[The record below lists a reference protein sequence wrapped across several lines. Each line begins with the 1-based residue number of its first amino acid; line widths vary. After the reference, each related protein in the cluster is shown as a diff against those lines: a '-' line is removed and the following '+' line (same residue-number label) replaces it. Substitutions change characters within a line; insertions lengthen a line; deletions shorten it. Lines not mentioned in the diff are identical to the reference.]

1 MLFNR
6 VARLVQRVLI
16 ALQVVSLTIST
27 IILNCCPFATIRN
40 LPIRT
45 ALGLL
50 GFVWAEDKD
59 RPFSAEAQ
67 LLGVKVDLGSF
78 GTVRIKNKPERAEAI
93 AAAVDLVVEAGST
106 DLPSLFGRI
115 QFAEGQLHGRLG
127 RLALA
132 DLRSCTLR
140 AQSQLLDETAKKA
153 LSNLKVRVLGG
164 TPRIVPAVVGSRRS
178 VIFTDGAYEPCS
190 VAHPAAVGGILYH
203 YDNGAWC
210 TFYFACAISLSIVQG
225 WEALGKRHLISPVE
239 MYAVLCA
246 RSAWS
251 AHMDL
256 CRVTVYVDHTGVLAS
271 LVRGSS

>member
-1 MLFNR
+1 MLPLCNNT
-6 VARLVQRVLI
+6 Q
-16 ALQVVSLTIST
+16 ST
-27 IILNCCPFATIRN
+27 
-40 LPIRT
+40 IRT

-59 RPFSAEAQ
+59 RPFSAEAE

-93 AAAVDLVVEAGST
+93 AAAVDLVVEAGSIPKV
-106 DLPSLFGRI
+106 LPSLFGRI

-164 TPRIVPAVVGSRRS
+164 TPRIVPAVVGSR
-178 VIFTDGAYEPCS
+178 P
-190 VAHPAAVGGILYH
+190 
-203 YDNGAWC
+203 
-210 TFYFACAISLSIVQG
+210 
-225 WEALGKRHLISPVE
+225 
-239 MYAVLCA
+239 
-246 RSAWS
+246 
-251 AHMDL
+251 
-256 CRVTVYVDHTGVLAS
+256 
-271 LVRGSS
+271 